1 MTFMWFRPEDPDD
14 GADQRIRRT
23 VRGDASRTHA
33 GGGLDLGPGARPA
46 RRLGGASE
54 MNAQREQIT
63 PSHPIRAIMA
73 APVVTVDGR
82 ASLRSLAETLTSH
95 HIGALVV
102 TDQDEPVGI
111 ASERDVVTALAEGGD
126 PDEVWAED
134 VIAIHTLWGDPD
146 DTISQAAQYMRQAEV
161 RHVPVSHDGDVLGIV
176 SIRDILDVLLTATG
190 VPDETGRPGG
200 ERG

>member
-1 MTFMWFRPEDPDD
+1 
-14 GADQRIRRT
+14 
-23 VRGDASRTHA
+23 
-33 GGGLDLGPGARPA
+33 
-46 RRLGGASE
+46 

-82 ASLRSLAETLTSH
+82 ASLRALAETLTSH

-102 TDQDEPVGI
+102 TDEEEPVGI
-111 ASERDVVTALAEGGD
+111 ASERDVVSALAEGGD

-134 VIAIHTLWGDPD
+134 VVAIHTLWGDPD
-146 DTISQAAQYMRQAEV
+146 DTISQAARYMRQAEV
-161 RHVPVSHDGDVLGIV
+161 RHVPVSHDGDVIGIV

-190 VPDETGRPGG
+190 APDDTGPRGG
-200 ERG
+200 GRD